1 MKILRLMLILI
12 VCVGCAI
19 AQPNAHLI
27 LSGSKFNKYNWT
39 KGQRYHWAARMNE
52 YALRKVGGTY
62 AMAHGGRLIYC
73 LESDPQYRII
83 MFHVLPDSS
92 FFNGQPMGKFLYERG
107 FTKVILMDNNNVTHI
122 DTYDVGPTGMQL
134 GDPYYKKHGTLL
146 GPGKYV
152 TNTGTAQDNLP
163 RMQDD
168 NALKKLKEAKEKQ
181 RQQQENERAIQEM
194 EKKAKEM
201 TEK

>member
-1 MKILRLMLILI
+1 
-12 VCVGCAI
+12 
-19 AQPNAHLI
+19 
-27 LSGSKFNKYNWT
+27 
-39 KGQRYHWAARMNE
+39 
-52 YALRKVGGTY
+52 
-62 AMAHGGRLIYC
+62 
-73 LESDPQYRII
+73 

-122 DTYDVGPTGMQL
+122 DTYDIGPSGMKL

-168 NALKKLKEAKEKQ
+168 NALKKLKEAQEEQK
-181 RQQQENERAIQEM
+181 QQETQKAIQEM